1 LEKYL
6 EASQK
11 YEKKFWRQI
20 GNIGATSVLN
30 TFTKGQPI
38 SNENWNS
45 VPLFD
50 FGDNLIEF

>member
-1 LEKYL
+1 MK
-6 EASQK
+6 
-11 YEKKFWRQI
+11 KKFWRQI
-20 GNIGATSVLN
+20 GNLGATSVLN